1 MKDFHSILYK
11 DATYNG
17 NEEEPDF
24 FGDLNLDQ
32 IVNNIT
38 AGKKEYNLK
47 SFFYRPLSNLE
58 NIKYRQQ
65 IMQELEN
72 NELYKKID
80 SFAKKMRRV
89 RQFLNLVQ
97 ELSYKY
103 NQQGWL
109 LEAVD
114 LYCQAVNELTAGL
127 KSTKLKSLGFLSFKE
142 YLLDYV
148 DTDYFNNL
156 QREME
161 EIKEELAD
169 IKYCL
174 NIYGGKVRVQEYQG
188 EKDYRP
194 EIEQTFA
201 RFKENG
207 AKDYKNNLRTST
219 GMNHVEAKIIER
231 VAKLYPDIFS
241 RLDNYYNTHSDFLD
255 QTISVFDREVQF
267 YLAYLENISSLK
279 KAGLSFCYPILSTD
293 DKNESCQQMF
303 DLALA
308 QKYSK
313 KQKTVISND
322 FYLEDRERIIVVTGP
337 NQGGKTTFAR
347 SFGQLHYLANL
358 GCPIPAK
365 KAKLFLFEGIFTHFE
380 REENIKD
387 LHGKLESDLLR
398 IRKIINQITDRSL
411 VILNEIFTSTTARDA
426 VFLGKKVLKKIIKK
440 DSIAICVT
448 FLDELTSMSPKV
460 VSMVAQVES
469 DDPTNRTYKLIRE
482 KANGVAYAVSIA
494 EKYRLTYDCLKE
506 RIS

>member
-1 MKDFHSILYK
+1 MY
-11 DATYNG
+11 
-17 NEEEPDF
+17 
-24 FGDLNLDQ
+24 
-32 IVNNIT
+32 
-38 AGKKEYNLK
+38 
-47 SFFYRPLSNLE
+47 
-58 NIKYRQQ
+58 
-65 IMQELEN
+65 
-72 NELYKKID
+72 
-80 SFAKKMRRV
+80 
-89 RQFLNLVQ
+89 
-97 ELSYKY
+97 
-103 NQQGWL
+103 
-109 LEAVD
+109 
-114 LYCQAVNELTAGL
+114 
-127 KSTKLKSLGFLSFKE
+127 
-142 YLLDYV
+142 
-148 DTDYFNNL
+148 
-156 QREME
+156 
-161 EIKEELAD
+161 
-169 IKYCL
+169 
-174 NIYGGKVRVQEYQG
+174 
-188 EKDYRP
+188 
-194 EIEQTFA
+194 
-201 RFKENG
+201 
-207 AKDYKNNLRTST
+207 
-219 GMNHVEAKIIER
+219 
-231 VAKLYPDIFS
+231 
-241 RLDNYYNTHSDFLD
+241 
-255 QTISVFDREVQF
+255 
-267 YLAYLENISSLK
+267 
-279 KAGLSFCYPILSTD
+279 
-293 DKNESCQQMF
+293 
-303 DLALA
+303 
-308 QKYSK
+308 
-313 KQKTVISND
+313 